1 MTDIAENLDLN
12 TEVDHSEDETR
23 NEVIIT
29 LEGRDITIPMNSLS
43 VNMESTPNEIL
54 DAVRNVVSEN
64 DGTDLT
70 DDNGEVSFTVRKAMN
85 TNTIYVYPKPVAG

>member
-1 MTDIAENLDLN
+1 
-12 TEVDHSEDETR
+12 
-23 NEVIIT
+23 
-29 LEGRDITIPMNSLS
+29 MNSLS